1 MYKSKQTPSD
11 LMAFFSIF
19 QELSHSKVVTGTR
32 EDLYPFLS
40 GGSPK
45 NRQITQKNQNHLSK
59 QQAVATQIPTQ
70 LKQKLTTIFI

>member
-32 EDLYPFLS
+32 EDL
-40 GGSPK
+40 
-45 NRQITQKNQNHLSK
+45 NRISIQEENNKY
-59 QQAVATQIPTQ
+59 
-70 LKQKLTTIFI
+70 